1 MALGLYNNAKKN
13 LETSNEKTL
22 KQITNVFK
30 IPEGY
35 GKSILIN
42 PIDFSSK
49 VRTGN
54 FKVRLPKTLS
64 KETFKEQFKNQN
76 ATLDDITYMLKA
88 DNVKDNTQVKS
99 IISDILKDISE
110 NKFQLVPLP
119 NNLNSVKIKQKWVT

>member
-42 PIDFSSK
+42 PVDFSSK

-88 DNVKDNTQVKS
+88 DNVKDNTLVKS

-119 NNLNSVKIKQKWVT
+119 NNLNPVKIKQR